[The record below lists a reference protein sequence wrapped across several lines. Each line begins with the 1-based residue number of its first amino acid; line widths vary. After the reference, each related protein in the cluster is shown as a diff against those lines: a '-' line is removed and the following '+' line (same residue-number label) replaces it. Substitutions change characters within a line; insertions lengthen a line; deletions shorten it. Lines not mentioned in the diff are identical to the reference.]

1 MTRRTS
7 RISWLVGC
15 LVVAALAGFLAL
27 DPLLFHGFAP
37 ACSDGYA
44 EANGT
49 ATCKPEWDTALPYL
63 LVMGLALIGAAIS
76 ARSLNRDRSE
86 RADVRS
92 QPVS

>member
-15 LVVAALAGFLAL
+15 VVVAAVAGFLAL
-27 DPLLFHGFAP
+27 DPILFHGFAP

-49 ATCKPEWDTALPYL
+49 AACKPEWDVASPYL
-63 LVMGLALIGAAIS
+63 LVLGLALIGTTVA
-76 ARSLNRDRSE
+76 ARSLGRDRSV
-86 RADVRS
+86 RAEVRS